1 MGLINDDRWVPWPFS
16 VKIMPTLIEEL
27 LGRKVRIV
35 YLEDSIT
42 EEHQPGCITIYI
54 TEDHLIYDIEI
65 ESNVVQNSIKIGLN
79 GLGDNPIIP
88 WPTLS
93 LLLKNDLVLIKQL
106 LGRKV
111 RIVYPEDR
119 ITEEYQPG
127 RITIYI
133 TEEHLIS
140 DIKSESDIPIE

>member
-1 MGLINDDRWVPWPFS
+1 MSLINDDRWVPWPLS
-16 VKIMPTLIEEL
+16 VKIMPTMIEE
-27 LGRKVRIV
+27 
-35 YLEDSIT
+35 
-42 EEHQPGCITIYI
+42 
-54 TEDHLIYDIEI
+54 
-65 ESNVVQNSIKIGLN
+65 
-79 GLGDNPIIP
+79 
-88 WPTLS
+88 
-93 LLLKNDLVLIKQL
+93 L

>member
-16 VKIMPTLIEEL
+16 VKIMPTMVEE
-27 LGRKVRIV
+27 
-35 YLEDSIT
+35 
-42 EEHQPGCITIYI
+42 
-54 TEDHLIYDIEI
+54 
-65 ESNVVQNSIKIGLN
+65 
-79 GLGDNPIIP
+79 
-88 WPTLS
+88 
-93 LLLKNDLVLIKQL
+93 L

-133 TEEHLIS
+133 TEKQLITKKKKKTN
-140 DIKSESDIPIE
+140 INTK